1 MTALDI
7 FVIILLGGGALLGF
21 VRGFVHEV
29 LALFAWVAAILAV
42 KFGLPSM
49 IDFLGPRFESETW
62 ALIVG
67 FALLFVPTYVLVKI
81 LAKKI
86 GGRTRKSI
94 IGPIDRFLGGG
105 FGMLKGLVA
114 ATVVFL
120 VANLFVDLFYGPEG
134 DRPEWMTESQTY
146 PLLNASTEATVEIVR
161 DLNEPEVVPAQV
173 DPEDPGQ

>member
-1 MTALDI
+1 MPMTALDI

-29 LALFAWVAAILAV
+29 LTLFAWVAAILAV
-42 KFGLPSM
+42 KFGLPGVVA
-49 IDFLGPRFESETW
+49 FLGDRFESETW

-67 FALLFVPTYVLVKI
+67 FAMLFVPTYIGVKI
-81 LAKKI
+81 LAKKL

-105 FGMLKGLVA
+105 FGMVKGLVA
-114 ATVVFL
+114 ATVIFL
-120 VANLFVDLFYGPEG
+120 IANLFVDLYQGPEG
-134 DRPEWMTESQTY
+134 DRPEWMTESETY

-161 DLNEPEVVPAQV
+161 DLRDEEVAR
-173 DPEDPGQ
+173 

>member
-1 MTALDI
+1 MPMTALDI

-29 LALFAWVAAILAV
+29 LALFAWVAAIIAV
-42 KFGLPSM
+42 KFGLPPMMEMLS
-49 IDFLGPRFESETW
+49 DRFESDTW
-62 ALIVG
+62 ALIFG
-67 FALLFVPTYVLVKI
+67 FAILFIPTYVIVKL
-81 LAKKI
+81 LAKKL
-86 GGRTRKSI
+86 GGKTRRSL

-120 VANLFVDLFYGPEG
+120 VANLFVDLLQGPEG

-161 DLNEPEVVPAQV
+161 DLRETETQPVAEI
-173 DPEDPGQ
+173 EE